1 MHLFI
6 PYFDA
11 CRTHTALRA
20 AARIARPGDQVT
32 IMAPVIV
39 PGHLPVNVGAGAIW
53 KQSCAAERQLFHARD
68 EAEHLL
74 PPTVRLDC
82 RRVHARD
89 RAAAIRAGAL
99 HYRADLILLDVP
111 QGIRGALSLRFG
123 LVAAVIRQA
132 PCGVRLIGKMTVP
145 ESLSPPDRPHT
156 VAPFPTLQIIA
167 ANPLLADRTTHRGG
181 SPS

>member
-11 CRTHTALRA
+11 CRMHTALRA
-20 AARIARPGDQVT
+20 AARITRAGDQVT

-39 PGHLPVNVGAGAIW
+39 PGNLPVNVGAGAIW
-53 KQSCAAERQLFHARD
+53 KRSCAAERQLFHARD

-74 PPTVRLDC
+74 PPTVRLHC
-82 RRVHARD
+82 ARVHARA

-111 QGIRGALSLRFG
+111 RGPRGALSLRFG
-123 LVAAVIRQA
+123 PIAAVIRQA
-132 PCGVRLIGKMTVP
+132 PCSVRLIGSMTVP
-145 ESLSPPDRPHT
+145 DSLSPSEQPRA
-156 VAPFPTLQIIA
+156 VVPFPTLQIIA
-167 ANPLLADRTTHRGG
+167 ANPLLADRATQRRG
-181 SPS
+181 SPR